1 MASVDHSVLFQP
13 IRVGRVEVRNRLAIT
28 AHATHF
34 GEAGLATERHVHYH
48 QERARGGVGMIVF
61 EAIRV
66 HPTTLPGWDAMAG
79 WKPEIVPSL
88 RRVVDAVHSE
98 GARIFGQIV
107 HQGSQ
112 VASQSMRPFMP
123 LWAPSP
129 IACARY
135 NEVPH
140 EMTIAEI
147 EETIAAHALSAR
159 HVKMAGFDGVE
170 IHAAHGYLPQQ
181 FLSPK
186 TNQRSDAYGRSL
198 ENRMRYLRRV
208 IETVR

>member
-129 IACARY
+129 IAGARY